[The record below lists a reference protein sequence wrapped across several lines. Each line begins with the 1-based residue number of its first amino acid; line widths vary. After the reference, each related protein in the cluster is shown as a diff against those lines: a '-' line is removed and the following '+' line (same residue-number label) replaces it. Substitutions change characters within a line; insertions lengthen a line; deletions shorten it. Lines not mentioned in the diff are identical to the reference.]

1 MVWLIFHFFFKFR
14 KRVEEPD
21 LVMGI
26 HPGLHADGIYEF
38 WEPTLEL
45 LLDKNIVTVF
55 TVLNQEEYHQ
65 SLAQLDAL
73 FCKYL
78 YKGLN
83 PFASNHV
90 KQTPH
95 NADLM
100 WASNMYLIIFKVSI
114 DNLFD
119 CYFFFSNFRNATQLG
134 QLYFRNRKTEIRV

>member
-1 MVWLIFHFFFKFR
+1 MLVHTILKKFNIFLFNFR

-21 LVMGI
+21 IVMGI

-100 WASNMYLIIFKVSI
+100 WASNMYLIIFKVST
-114 DNLFD
+114 
-119 CYFFFSNFRNATQLG
+119 R
-134 QLYFRNRKTEIRV
+134 

>member
-1 MVWLIFHFFFKFR
+1 MLWELHIMESCRIKYFNHEIWNASHFVMENFGWSGSFFTFFPSR

-100 WASNMYLIIFKVSI
+100 WASNMYLIIFKVST
-114 DNLFD
+114 
-119 CYFFFSNFRNATQLG
+119 RQ
-134 QLYFRNRKTEIRV
+134 